1 MNGRVSYI
9 YYFIPLKGV
18 VLLVRKKINI
28 TIDEALLAELREEM
42 KKRNLSLSRLIENKL
57 KGIN

>member
-9 YYFIPLKGV
+9 YYFILLKGM

-57 KGIN
+57 KGID

>member
-9 YYFIPLKGV
+9 YYFILLKGV

-57 KGIN
+57 KGID